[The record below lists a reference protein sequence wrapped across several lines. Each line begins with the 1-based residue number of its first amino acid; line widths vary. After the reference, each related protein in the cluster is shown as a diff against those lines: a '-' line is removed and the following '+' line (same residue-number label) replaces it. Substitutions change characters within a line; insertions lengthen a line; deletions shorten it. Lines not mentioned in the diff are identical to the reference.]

1 MRSVWL
7 PIQPLHFL
15 WFCSQ
20 FAFLP
25 ASVLLLY
32 VTHVVQFVGMQL
44 LPCNPFYFVNVV
56 VIFPLSSLILVIW
69 VFCLYFSL
77 LNIWWTSWF
86 HSLAE
91 CTEHPQDCS
100 GWFFFLNWGSR
111 LIFDDLFFLSLRCP
125 ETLPE
130 IPWIC
135 VATFPVFWFDVWVC
149 FFF

>member
-1 MRSVWL
+1 MVWFTNDAIWSGLFFLRNVLIINSASSLFMVGLGFSLWEVFDYQFSLFTFYGSVHSL
-7 PIQPLHFL
+7 
-15 WFCSQ
+15 
-20 FAFLP
+20 FLP

-32 VTHVVQFVGMQL
+32 VTCVVQFVGMLL

-100 GWFFFLNWGSR
+100 GWFFF
-111 LIFDDLFFLSLRCP
+111 F
-125 ETLPE
+125 
-130 IPWIC
+130 
-135 VATFPVFWFDVWVC
+135 
-149 FFF
+149 